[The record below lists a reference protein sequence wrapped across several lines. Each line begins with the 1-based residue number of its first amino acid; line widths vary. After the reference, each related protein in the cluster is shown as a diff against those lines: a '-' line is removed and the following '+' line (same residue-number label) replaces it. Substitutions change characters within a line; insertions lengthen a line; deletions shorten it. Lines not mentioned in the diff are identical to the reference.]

1 MRTFS
6 NLIKK
11 YISSK
16 YLMHVRTKNSLKNG
30 MSHLQEYKLSTTI
43 IIFLQHSL
51 IKKCLEDQYNQH

>member
-43 IIFLQHSL
+43 IIFFAAFF
-51 IKKCLEDQYNQH
+51 N